1 MNCSSRCN
9 KSTGLLILRLLIGW
23 IFLYHGIT
31 KIPMAE
37 QAAGFIGG
45 AFHNIGLT
53 FLSMNMWFWIL
64 VILEI
69 TAGALFVLGVFTR
82 IAAAVVIVIMLG
94 AMNVKGWSF
103 QAAELDFVLAVLAL
117 GLAFTGNGAYS
128 LQNRCCRMCSGSCAS
143 GTPAPKAKK

>member
-1 MNCSSRCN
+1 
-9 KSTGLLILRLLIGW
+9 
-23 IFLYHGIT
+23 
-31 KIPMAE
+31 MAE

-53 FLSMNMWFWIL
+53 FLSMNAWFWIL
-64 VILEI
+64 VVLEI

-82 IAAAVVIVIMLG
+82 VAAAVVIAIMLG
-94 AMNVKGWSF
+94 AIHTQGWASGR
-103 QAAELDFVLAVLAL
+103 FVGKDMILAVLAL

-143 GTPAPKAKK
+143 GTPVPKAKK

>member
-1 MNCSSRCN
+1 
-9 KSTGLLILRLLIGW
+9 
-23 IFLYHGIT
+23 
-31 KIPMAE
+31 MAE
-37 QAAGFIGG
+37 QAAGFVGG

-103 QAAELDFVLAVLAL
+103 QAMELDLVLAVLAL

-143 GTPAPKAKK
+143 